1 MPGPRTFEPSVVDD
15 ASGIKAV
22 QELASRL
29 WPLSWHPGGLGWALV
44 RGRLADEVILFD
56 GPKGPVAWLAQGI
69 HQPGGVL
76 ALADPGVAGAAD
88 AVAVW
93 LRDTA
98 TRPWR
103 TVEVS
108 DRDPVI
114 LPALRSTG
122 FQLLRGDSVVGMHR
136 SAERDAVVDIE
147 GYVVR
152 AVRPGETSA
161 RVEVH
166 RAAWR
171 PASLPYAEHHQ
182 RTVDPHATS
191 SFTMEAYQAVRH
203 TWLYDPDL
211 DLVVQAPDGKLVACC
226 IAWFDPATGVAEI
239 EPLGVVPDHRGRGLA
254 GALCLAVA
262 AGVADRGGR
271 EVFINTGPRP
281 EYPAPGRAY
290 AKVGFETFNR
300 SRSYKLT

>member
-1 MPGPRTFEPSVVDD
+1 M
-15 ASGIKAV
+15 
-22 QELASRL
+22 
-29 WPLSWHPGGLGWALV
+29 SWHPGGLGWALA
-44 RGRLADEVILFD
+44 REQFAEVVLFGGHTD
-56 GPKGPVAWLAQGI
+56 PVAWVARGM
-69 HQPGGVL
+69 HVPGDVL
-76 ALADPGVAGAAD
+76 ALADPSVADVAD
-88 AVAVW
+88 AVATW

-98 TRPWR
+98 TPTPR

-108 DRDPVI
+108 ERDAVM
-114 LPALRSTG
+114 LPALRRAG
-122 FQLLRGDSVVGMHR
+122 FQLLPGQPVVGMHR
-136 SAERDAVVDIE
+136 SAAGGTVRDLG

-152 AVRPGETSA
+152 PVRPEEISA

-171 PASLPYAEHHQ
+171 PASLPYAAHHQ
-182 RTVDPHATS
+182 RRVDPGATS
-191 SFTMEAYQAVRH
+191 SFSMEAYEAVRR
-203 TWLYDPDL
+203 TWLYDPAL
-211 DLVVQAPDGKLVACC
+211 DLVVEAPDGSLVACC

-239 EPLGVVPDHRGRGLA
+239 EPLGVAPEHRRRGLA

-262 AGVADRGGR
+262 TRVGELGGR

-300 SRSYKLT
+300 ARSYELT